1 MAALAP
7 LPTFLFD
14 TEIGGGT
21 MVRTLIVTLATAV
34 GLAVPGIAAASSD
47 ADAVLREDEDGV
59 VLVAA
64 ADDDDGQTGN
74 TGANSGTG
82 DSNDATGSRH
92 TGVSRDG
99 ENSAGDLTRDRTKDG
114 PGPSRIDRTGNGT
127 NDRTRN
133 DTR

>member
-1 MAALAP
+1 
-7 LPTFLFD
+7 
-14 TEIGGGT
+14 

-34 GLAVPGIAAASSD
+34 GLAVPGIAAAGAG
-47 ADAVLREDEDGV
+47 ADAVLREDGDGV

-64 ADDDDGQTGN
+64 ADDDDDGQTGN

-99 ENSAGDLTRDRTKDG
+99 ENSVGDLTRDRTKDG
-114 PGPSRIDRTGNGT
+114 PGAQRIDRSGNGT

>member
-1 MAALAP
+1 M
-7 LPTFLFD
+7 
-14 TEIGGGT
+14 GR
-21 MVRTLIVTLATAV
+21 MLIVILVAAV
-34 GLAVPGIAAASSD
+34 GLAVPGLAAAGSD

-64 ADDDDGQTGN
+64 ADDDDGETGN
-74 TGANSGTG
+74 TGAGSGTG
-82 DSNDATGSRH
+82 NSNDATGSRH

-114 PGPSRIDRTGNGT
+114 PGGQRLDRTGGGT